1 LTRRLVVPLLPLIV
15 APVIIAVVAAHG
27 TARECGGQCTAPY
40 QLDVVFQPGTSTVAA
55 QRTMAECATL
65 PTVIRLAGVRRVGN
79 DQLQGRI
86 YTTTMDRSSATRP
99 LLTCLDNQRAT
110 VGAAWPD

>member
-1 LTRRLVVPLLPLIV
+1 
-15 APVIIAVVAAHG
+15 
-27 TARECGGQCTAPY
+27 
-40 QLDVVFQPGTSTVAA
+40 
-55 QRTMAECATL
+55 
-65 PTVIRLAGVRRVGN
+65 VIRLAGVRRVGN